1 MDLRRFANAQGGVL
15 YIGRRDDGS
24 VCGVADSK
32 KLMEDIRH
40 KRTEKEMKFADI
52 IYEDV
57 VGYFIEKKG
66 VLYFKGGCGDYMIS
80 DTTVEIMKENYELY
94 TSIL

>member
-1 MDLRRFANAQGGVL
+1 MIKWKSTNNAKFVDMVPYL
-15 YIGRRDDGS
+15 F
-24 VCGVADSK
+24 
-32 KLMEDIRH
+32 RH
-40 KRTEKEMKFADI
+40 KRTEEEMKFADI

-66 VLYFKGGCGDYMIS
+66 ALYFKGGCGDYMIS

-94 TSIL
+94 ICVLQ

>member
-1 MDLRRFANAQGGVL
+1 MIEWKSTNNAKFVDMVPYL
-15 YIGRRDDGS
+15 F
-24 VCGVADSK
+24 
-32 KLMEDIRH
+32 RH
-40 KRTEKEMKFADI
+40 KRTEEEMKFADV

-66 VLYFKGGCGDYMIS
+66 VLYFKGGCCDYTLS

-94 TSIL
+94 ICILQ

>member
-1 MDLRRFANAQGGVL
+1 MIEWKNTKDAKFVDMVPYLF
-15 YIGRRDDGS
+15 
-24 VCGVADSK
+24 
-32 KLMEDIRH
+32 RH
-40 KRTEKEMKFADI
+40 KRTEEEMKFADI

-66 VLYFKGGCGDYMIS
+66 VLYFKGGCADYMIS

-94 TSIL
+94 TSVL

>member
-1 MDLRRFANAQGGVL
+1 MIEWKNTKDAKFVDMVPYLF
-15 YIGRRDDGS
+15 
-24 VCGVADSK
+24 
-32 KLMEDIRH
+32 RH
-40 KRTEKEMKFADI
+40 KRTEDEMEFADI

-66 VLYFKGGCGDYMIS
+66 VLYFKGGCSDYTMS

-94 TSIL
+94 MSVL

>member
-1 MDLRRFANAQGGVL
+1 MIEWKRTKDAKFVDMVPYLF
-15 YIGRRDDGS
+15 
-24 VCGVADSK
+24 
-32 KLMEDIRH
+32 RH
-40 KRTEKEMKFADI
+40 KRTEEEMKFADI

-66 VLYFKGGCGDYMIS
+66 VLYFKGGCGDYMLS

-94 TSIL
+94 TSVLQ

>member
-1 MDLRRFANAQGGVL
+1 MIEWKSTKDAKFVDMVPYLF
-15 YIGRRDDGS
+15 
-24 VCGVADSK
+24 
-32 KLMEDIRH
+32 RH
-40 KRTEKEMKFADI
+40 KKTAVEMLFSDI

-66 VLYFKGGCGDYMIS
+66 VLYFKGCCSDYTLS

-94 TSIL
+94 TSIV

>member
-1 MDLRRFANAQGGVL
+1 MIEWKSTKDAKFVDMVPYLF
-15 YIGRRDDGS
+15 
-24 VCGVADSK
+24 
-32 KLMEDIRH
+32 RH

-66 VLYFKGGCGDYMIS
+66 ILYFKGGCSDYTMS
-80 DTTVEIMKENYELY
+80 DTTTEIMKENYELY
-94 TSIL
+94 ICVLQ